1 MANSPWNKKKK
12 ALNKQSP
19 LKKTK
24 MHPGSSALP
33 GRVANRKAVPCC
45 AQQQNV
51 SKLCGGGA
59 NIKSELISMR
69 IDLRQAS
76 LCRVILL
83 TEL

>member
-1 MANSPWNKKKK
+1 MLKWQILPGIKKK

-19 LKKTK
+19 LKKQK
-24 MHPGSSALP
+24 CMALP

-76 LCRVILL
+76 LY
-83 TEL
+83 